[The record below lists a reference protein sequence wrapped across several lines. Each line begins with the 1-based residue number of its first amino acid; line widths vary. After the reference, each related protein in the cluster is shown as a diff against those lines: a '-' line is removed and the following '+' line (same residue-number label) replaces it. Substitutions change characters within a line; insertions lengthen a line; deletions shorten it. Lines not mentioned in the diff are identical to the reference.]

1 MKRNILYTILS
12 CLLSLSI
19 HAQDK
24 MKVYLIPGQG
34 SDCRIYKNLQF
45 DARFD
50 TVHINYITPLPLES
64 MTAYAH
70 RLSVQIDTTETF
82 CIIGVSL
89 GGMLAT
95 EMTDFMHPKKVIV
108 ISSATDS
115 TEIPALYQ
123 FFNKHPIHRYIPSSV
138 FKYSTFIMQPLYEPD
153 RKLERATCNAMIAE
167 KEDVFIKY
175 ATEMIVSWKRT
186 PEQNEN
192 KTIIHIHG
200 SADNTLPI
208 ESIKADY
215 IIPGGSHMMALTQ
228 ADTISVIINKE
239 LLK

>member
-1 MKRNILYTILS
+1 
-12 CLLSLSI
+12 
-19 HAQDK
+19 

-70 RLSVQIDTTETF
+70 RLSAQIDTTETF

-186 PEQNEN
+186 PEQNVN
-192 KTIIHIHG
+192 KNIIHIHG
-200 SADNTLPI
+200 DADNTLPI
-208 ESIKADY
+208 EAIKADY
-215 IIPGGSHMMALTQ
+215 IIAGGSHMMALTQ